1 MNKLALLAVGII
13 FSFFTIE
20 ATSTRLAQAQKI
32 CQSYRITRPEGLNV
46 YVVYVRSHR
55 RVTRPGVVDVHIQ
68 GRNQIITTLPYNYI
82 VTVTQISRNRKWAK
96 IQYLKTDGLRGEG
109 WVSPKSLACFQR

>member
-13 FSFFTIE
+13 FSFVTIE
-20 ATSTRLAQAQKI
+20 ATPTRLAQAQKI

-82 VTVTQISRNRKWAK
+82 VTVTQLSRNRKWAK
-96 IQYLKTDGLRGEG
+96 IQYLKSDGLRGQG
-109 WVSPKSLACFQR
+109 WVSPTSLACFQR